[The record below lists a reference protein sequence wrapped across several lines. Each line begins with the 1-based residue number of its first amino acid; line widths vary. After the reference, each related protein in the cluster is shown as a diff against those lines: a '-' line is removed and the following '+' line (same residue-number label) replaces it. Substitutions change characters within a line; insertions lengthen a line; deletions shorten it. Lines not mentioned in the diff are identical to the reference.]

1 MFRRHVAVTVAEER
15 KDLFGP
21 VADLMVGVVF
31 IFIILLVGLSL
42 HLQPEDYQRLQ
53 DRNAQLEQDNAKLK
67 AFARYIRETQL
78 NNLFERLAAADQ
90 TRAELLVAI
99 KQRLDKLNVQVTID
113 PANGTLKLPAGG
125 LFLPGQADPTPAG
138 RETIGKLGEVLVAIL
153 PCYLHGQQLP
163 EAANCQQLSA
173 YSSLSSVYLEGH
185 TDIVPI
191 STASGRFHDNWDL
204 SAARAIAAFKLLREQ
219 FPTLR
224 ALHNPE
230 GDALLGV
237 SGYAETRPAT
247 AAPDRKLEAIRD
259 LDRRIEVRLVMT
271 ANQAAVRQ
279 AMQELSQRL
288 EAIDEILH

>member
-1 MFRRHVAVTVAEER
+1 MFHRHAGSTIVEEER

-42 HLQPEDYQRLQ
+42 HLQPEDYQRLI
-53 DRNAQLEQDNAKLK
+53 DRNAQLESESTRLK
-67 AFARYIRETQL
+67 AFARYVREAQVK
-78 NNLFERLAAADQ
+78 NLFERLAAADE
-90 TRAELLVAI
+90 TRAELLAELGR
-99 KQRLDKLNVQVTID
+99 RLERLGVQVTID

-138 RETIGKLGEVLVAIL
+138 RETIHKLGGVLVATL
-153 PCYLHGQQLP
+153 PCYLRVGDAPAPDCPAL
-163 EAANCQQLSA
+163 NRYGTLSA
-173 YSSLSSVYLEGH
+173 VYLEGH
-185 TDIVPI
+185 TDIIPI
-191 STASGRFHDNWDL
+191 GTASARFRDNWDL

-219 FPTLR
+219 FAPLR
-224 ALHNPE
+224 EMRNPE
-230 GDALLGV
+230 GDTLLGV

-247 AAPDRKLEAIRD
+247 TAPDRKLEPVRD

-279 AMQELSQRL
+279 AAQELKQQL
-288 EAIDEILH
+288 ESVDALIH